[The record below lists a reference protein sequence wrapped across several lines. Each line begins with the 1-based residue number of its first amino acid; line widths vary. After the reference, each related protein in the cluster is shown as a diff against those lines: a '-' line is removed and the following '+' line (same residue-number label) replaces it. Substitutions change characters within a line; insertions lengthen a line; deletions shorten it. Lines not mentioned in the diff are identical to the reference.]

1 MLLSVGGVVLY
12 KKTFKGKDACKPRFR
27 KSRETCRTSKGCMYA
42 GSSSRDWNQANGLVT
57 EDEAGLQ
64 MMGDWAK
71 GEFVNVI
78 KFAGKVITTVLVC
91 DFTGPRHGPAQRTA
105 EPCTSEPPPR
115 AIKFLLAK
123 CSPSHGTGGDG
134 RLISLVECVRMRD
147 AFTGSECHRRSP
159 KLAVPHQ
166 NLHSQTFLE
175 MPMGSFPFSRTH
187 VSGAIGTLG
196 LGLAAALL
204 IAPAA
209 QASSHREAPFITGA
223 PKVDATDLYM
233 FRSYETGREAFVTIL
248 ADYMPFQD
256 PQGGPNF
263 YMFDPNAL
271 YEIHIDNDGD
281 SVEDITYQ
289 FRFKNESK
297 ETALSI
303 GGKPVKIP
311 LINSGV
317 ISGVNPAALDVR
329 ETFTIDVVN
338 GNRRGGSRNSI
349 TNAVGDAA
357 VFDKPVDNI
366 GDKTFGGATGYA
378 TYANQH
384 IYNVKIP
391 DCATPGRVFV
401 GQRKEPFYIAV
412 GKAFDL
418 LNFPNPSA
426 AQNGINNDLEAKNVS
441 TLALEVPIACL
452 IKGSETVIGAY
463 TTASLRQGR
472 VLDGSPKTGQNKVER
487 SRGAWTQV
495 SRLGM
500 PLVNELII
508 GTSDKDKFNA
518 SKPKN
523 DDDFALYVTNP
534 VLPALIETL
543 FPAAVAPTNFPR
555 NDLVTVFLKGIDG
568 VNQPKNV
575 KAGEMLRLNTSTP
588 VTAVVDQNPLGV
600 ALDDFAG
607 YPNGRRPADDVVD
620 ISLRVAMGALCVKTG
635 SNDTLKL
642 GCTPAVAP
650 SGALPFND
658 GVRKT
663 AINYGVTFPYLTT
676 PIPGNF
682 NPPAATGTTYP

>member
-1 MLLSVGGVVLY
+1 
-12 KKTFKGKDACKPRFR
+12 
-27 KSRETCRTSKGCMYA
+27 
-42 GSSSRDWNQANGLVT
+42 
-57 EDEAGLQ
+57 
-64 MMGDWAK
+64 
-71 GEFVNVI
+71 
-78 KFAGKVITTVLVC
+78 
-91 DFTGPRHGPAQRTA
+91 
-105 EPCTSEPPPR
+105 
-115 AIKFLLAK
+115 
-123 CSPSHGTGGDG
+123 
-134 RLISLVECVRMRD
+134 
-147 AFTGSECHRRSP
+147 
-159 KLAVPHQ
+159 
-166 NLHSQTFLE
+166 
-175 MPMGSFPFSRTH
+175 MGSFPFSRTH
-187 VSGAIGTLG
+187 VSGAIGSLG

-204 IAPAA
+204 ISPAA

-233 FRSYETGREAFVTIL
+233 FRSYEAGREAFVTIL

-289 FRFKNESK
+289 FRFTNTSK
-297 ETALSI
+297 ETALTI

-317 ISGVNPAALDVR
+317 ITGVNPAALDVR
-329 ETFTIDVVN
+329 ETFTMEVVN
-338 GNRRGGSRNSI
+338 GKRRGGTRSSI
-349 TNAVGDAA
+349 TNAAGGSA

-366 GDKTFGGATGYA
+366 GDKTFGSAAGYA
-378 TYANQH
+378 TYAALH
-384 IYNVKIP
+384 VYNVAIP
-391 DCATPGRVFV
+391 GCATPGRVFV

-418 LNFPNPSA
+418 FNLNPLGAEIGGN
-426 AQNGINNDLEAKNVS
+426 NNDLEAKNVS
-441 TLALEVPIACL
+441 TLAMEVPIACL
-452 IKGSETVIGAY
+452 TSKTKTDEPVIGAY

-472 VLDGSPKTGQNKVER
+472 VLDGSPKSGQSKVER

-518 SKPKN
+518 SKPK
-523 DDDFALYVTNP
+523 DDESNFADYVTNP
-534 VLPALIETL
+534 VLPALIQTL
-543 FPAAVAPTNFPR
+543 FPSALAPTNFPR
-555 NDLVTVFLKGIDG
+555 TDLVTVFLKGIEG

-575 KAGEMLRLNTSTP
+575 KAGEMLRLNTSIA
-588 VTAVVDQNPLGV
+588 VTAAGAQNPLGV
-600 ALDDFAG
+600 AAGDNAG

-620 ISLRVAMGALCVKTG
+620 LSLRVAMGALCVITG
-635 SNDTLKL
+635 ATDTLKV
-642 GCTPAVAP
+642 GCKPSDAPA
-650 SGALPFND
+650 GGLALTD

-663 AINYGVTFPYLTT
+663 AANYGSTFPYLTT